1 MLTKI
6 DKDDII
12 KKYHAKED
20 IKSYHK
26 DKLVIKINL
35 KNKHEIT
42 NFFMPQNHKKNFFKK
57 ILKKY

>member
-26 DKLVIKINL
+26 DKLVIKIEQ
-35 KNKHEIT
+35 KGKQKIT
-42 NFFMPQNHKKNFFKK
+42 NFFMSKSS
-57 ILKKY
+57 